1 MMEQKRVQPRL
12 TKRLIFR
19 ISEEDYQRF
28 QEVVKNYKVKQAEF
42 LRQLTLLGLDSVENS
57 LRLKLLKELI
67 KEVHRIGVNLNQI
80 ARWVNTYKD
89 KADARVVL
97 DRLRFL
103 IYRVE
108 LKELIAY
115 SEKLFNQSGS

>member
-1 MMEQKRVQPRL
+1 MEQKRVQPRL

-97 DRLRFL
+97 DRLSEIDKDL
-103 IYRVE
+103 KTL
-108 LKELIAY
+108 LKEIEDDY
-115 SEKLFNQSGS
+115 KVVKTR

>member
-97 DRLRFL
+97 DRLSEIDKDL
-103 IYRVE
+103 KTL
-108 LKELIAY
+108 LKEIEDDY
-115 SEKLFNQSGS
+115 KVVKTR

>member
-1 MMEQKRVQPRL
+1 MMKQKAQPQL
-12 TKRLIFR
+12 TKKLTFR
-19 ISEEDYQRF
+19 VSEEDYQRF

-42 LRQLTLLGLDSVENS
+42 LRQLTLLGLDKAENS

-89 KADARVVL
+89 KADAKVVL
-97 DRLRFL
+97 DRLSEIDKDL
-103 IYRVE
+103 KAL
-108 LKELIAY
+108 LKEIEDDY
-115 SEKLFNQSGS
+115 KVVKTR